1 MEEDVMMS
9 ETRKFY
15 RHYAEIPI
23 EVWNA
28 SEVDLTASQTTLQ
41 CTKNISL
48 GGLFFESTT
57 KFEKGTL
64 LGVRILMAPQ
74 TEVLGR
80 VAWCAAGENGLF
92 NVGIEFLDG
101 VSDSSEQAVESAC
114 QAEVY
119 KGMLQ
124 DIAHDMMLHS
134 TFDLM

>member
-1 MEEDVMMS
+1 MS

>member
-1 MEEDVMMS
+1 MMS

>member
-1 MEEDVMMS
+1 MMS

-28 SEVDLTASQTTLQ
+28 SEVDLTASQTMLQ

-48 GGLFFESTT
+48 GGLFFESAT

-74 TEVLGR
+74 TEVVGR
-80 VAWCAAGENGLF
+80 VAWCAAGENGQF

-101 VSDSSEQAVESAC
+101 VSDSSEQVVESAC
-114 QAEVY
+114 QVEAY